1 MTDEAGPVPAGDP
14 ADLPMAEVS
23 PRRRA
28 HWVVRAGEENRLV
41 DEFIDSGVTGVGYFT
56 VPDGNDL
63 TYDHNHATGQ
73 FRGFLCRICNRVLG
87 QMGDDPVKLRNLADY
102 AERTRQ

>member
-1 MTDEAGPVPAGDP
+1 
-14 ADLPMAEVS
+14 MAEAT

-63 TYDHNHATGQ
+63 TYT
-73 FRGFLCRICNRVLG
+73 RGSPAARR
-87 QMGDDPVKLRNLADY
+87 
-102 AERTRQ
+102 